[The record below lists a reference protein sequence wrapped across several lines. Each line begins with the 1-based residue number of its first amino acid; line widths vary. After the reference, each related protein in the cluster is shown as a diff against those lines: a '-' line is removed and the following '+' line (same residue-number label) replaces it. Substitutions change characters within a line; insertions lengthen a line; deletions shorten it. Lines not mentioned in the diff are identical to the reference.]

1 MSALYNL
8 VIYEDLGRKSSFFL
22 AEGGKIDL
30 EQVFTTYEKIFKKRL
45 DTYSKNVLYSSMKGW
60 II

>member
-22 AEGGKIDL
+22 TEGGKIDL
-30 EQVFTTYEKIFKKRL
+30 EQVFTTGEKYLKKGL
-45 DTYSKNVLYSSMKGW
+45 TSMVRSAY
-60 II
+60 IIPVN

>member
-8 VIYEDLGRKSSFFL
+8 VIYEDLGRKSSFIL

-30 EQVFTTYEKIFKKRL
+30 EQVFTTYEKIFKKGL
-45 DTYSKNVLYSSMKGW
+45 TSMVRSAY
-60 II
+60 IIPVN

>member
-8 VIYEDLGRKSSFFL
+8 VIYEDLGRKSSFIL

-30 EQVFTTYEKIFKKRL
+30 EQVLRHMKKYL
-45 DTYSKNVLYSSMKGW
+45 KKGLTSMVRSAY
-60 II
+60 IIPVN